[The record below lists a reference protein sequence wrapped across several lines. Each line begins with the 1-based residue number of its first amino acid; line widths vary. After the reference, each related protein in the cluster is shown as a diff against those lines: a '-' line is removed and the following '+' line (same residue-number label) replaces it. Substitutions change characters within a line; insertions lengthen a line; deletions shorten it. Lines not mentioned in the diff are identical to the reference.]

1 MVDNDTDGERVNSG
15 GVNDASWLPDGWN
28 LAMSLGPHPIYKK
41 DFVCYSPVIDCMK
54 KYPLAL
60 QYEKL
65 QGTLDLMITG
75 KEVTE
80 GAVVQIYDWTFDIS
94 EGRPE

>member
-1 MVDNDTDGERVNSG
+1 
-15 GVNDASWLPDGWN
+15 
-28 LAMSLGPHPIYKK
+28 
-41 DFVCYSPVIDCMK
+41 MK